1 MKLILVR
8 HGETVENATGICQG
22 QSYGTLSEKGKEQA
36 TKVAKRLKDEKFSI
50 AYVSDLERTKDT
62 AKEILKY
69 HPHIPV
75 IYTKELRE
83 RSWGIFEGGPREKR
97 RRYAEEK
104 GISLHE
110 MHPEKGES
118 YQDVLQRMLHFY
130 NSLLKKHL
138 HDTILIVGHGGSLTY
153 FLLHLFEKSM
163 DEYKKHHPQNTAVTI
178 LEISED
184 KKHTVHV
191 LNCVKHLE

>member
-1 MKLILVR
+1 MKLIIVR

-22 QSYGTLSEKGKEQA
+22 QSFGTLSEKGKEQA
-36 TKVAKRLKDEKFSI
+36 QKVAERLKEQAFDI

-62 AKEILKY
+62 AKEILKH
-69 HPHIPV
+69 HPDVPV
-75 IYTKELRE
+75 LYTKNLRE
-83 RSWGIFEGGPREKR
+83 RSWGIFEGRPRAER
-97 RRYAEEK
+97 RGYSQEK
-104 GISLHE
+104 GISLHA

-118 YQDVLQRMLHFY
+118 YEQVLERMLHFY

-138 HDTILIVGHGGSLTY
+138 HHTVLIVGHGGSLTY
-153 FLLHLFEKSM
+153 LLLHLFEKTM

-178 LEISED
+178 LEISAD

-191 LNCVKHLE
+191 LNCLKHLE

>member
-36 TKVAKRLKDEKFSI
+36 RKVGLRLKSEKI
-50 AYVSDLERTKDT
+50 DIVYASDLERTKDT

-83 RSWGIFEGGPREKR
+83 RSWGIFEGGTREER
-97 RRYAEEK
+97 RRYAEK
-104 GISLHE
+104 RGISLHD

-118 YQDVLQRMLHFY
+118 YHDVLQRMLHFY
-130 NSLLKKHL
+130 HSLLKKHI

-153 FLLHLFEKSM
+153 LLLHLFEKTM

-178 LEISED
+178 LEISDD

-191 LNCVKHLE
+191 LNCVRHLE